1 MRGVYIVIFFF
12 ILSFSQSYAQVETQY
27 YQEGDTISFFQNVL
41 FQMHKGTDSVLI
53 SKQKGRKIE
62 HFNN

>member
-1 MRGVYIVIFFF
+1 MCTYKE
-12 ILSFSQSYAQVETQY
+12 LETI
-27 YQEGDTISFFQNVL
+27 ELPNEEIT
-41 FQMHKGTDSVLI
+41 GTDSVLI

>member
-1 MRGVYIVIFFF
+1 V
-12 ILSFSQSYAQVETQY
+12 ANVEIMAS
-27 YQEGDTISFFQNVL
+27 E
-41 FQMHKGTDSVLI
+41 HKGSDSVLI

>member
-1 MRGVYIVIFFF
+1 MKN
-12 ILSFSQSYAQVETQY
+12 STQQPMEKNDY
-27 YQEGDTISFFQNVL
+27 FLVTGS
-41 FQMHKGTDSVLI
+41 DSVLI

>member
-1 MRGVYIVIFFF
+1 MKPKITN
-12 ILSFSQSYAQVETQY
+12 SHAA
-27 YQEGDTISFFQNVL
+27 
-41 FQMHKGTDSVLI
+41 MGTDSVLI

>member
-1 MRGVYIVIFFF
+1 MLDLLRQDAKI
-12 ILSFSQSYAQVETQY
+12 
-27 YQEGDTISFFQNVL
+27 GDSLNLYLTTGDSVR
-41 FQMHKGTDSVLI
+41 DSVLI